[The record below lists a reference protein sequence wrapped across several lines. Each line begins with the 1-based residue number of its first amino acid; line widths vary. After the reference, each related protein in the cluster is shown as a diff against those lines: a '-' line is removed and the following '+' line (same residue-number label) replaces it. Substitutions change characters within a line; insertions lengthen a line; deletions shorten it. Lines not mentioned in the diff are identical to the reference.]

1 METQTLLMK
10 SKVEKKLTK
19 KMLEAYHD
27 RLYNDFEKIMKA
39 DKHLLFK
46 MKEMWTYMSLNFD
59 DSHKCAKLIRKSP
72 EPIQV

>member
-1 METQTLLMK
+1 MTDYIMILK
-10 SKVEKKLTK
+10 
-19 KMLEAYHD
+19 
-27 RLYNDFEKIMKA
+27 KIMKA